1 MFRSVKESLFG
12 GWSADHYLVL
22 QDFRDYVRV
31 KSELNRDYGSE
42 EFLAKCVRNTANGG
56 KFSSDRSIL
65 DYAKNVWEL

>member
-1 MFRSVKESLFG
+1 MSKEKKTSIG
-12 GWSADHYLVL
+12 GQALMEGI
-22 QDFRDYVRV
+22 RV

-65 DYAKNVWEL
+65 DYAENVWKV